1 MQRLPLMFGGLHA
14 LFVASI
20 FGSAIAYPARASLL
34 PLFAFVA
41 DFPLSLLFEFI
52 ARGRLLWDAI
62 TYLVFG
68 SLWYYLLGWIF
79 LRLLL
84 WLRGNHEI

>member
-1 MQRLPLMFGGLHA
+1 MFGGLHA
-14 LFVASI
+14 VFVASI

-41 DFPLSLLFEFI
+41 DLPVSLLFEFI
-52 ARGRLLWDAI
+52 ARGRLLWDTLI
-62 TYLVFG
+62 YLIFG
-68 SLWYYLLGWIF
+68 SLWYYMLGWIF

-84 WLRGNHEI
+84 WLRGTPQT